1 MRSRLTTITAGILI
15 ALLAAGALAAG
26 LGAQHSSADGVTVT
40 VTPQNIS
47 REAKSWEFK
56 IVLETHSTDLSD
68 DLTKSAALID
78 ERVIRYV
85 PTGWEGAGPGGHHR
99 TGVLRFKP
107 ISPQPQA
114 MELRIT
120 RTGEAV
126 PRSFKWQLK

>member
-1 MRSRLTTITAGILI
+1 MRSRLTTITAGMLI
-15 ALLAAGALAAG
+15 ALLAASALAAG
-26 LGAQHSSADGVTVT
+26 LGVQHSSVDGVTVT

-78 ERVIRYV
+78 EKGMRYV

-99 TGVLRFKP
+99 AGVLRFKP